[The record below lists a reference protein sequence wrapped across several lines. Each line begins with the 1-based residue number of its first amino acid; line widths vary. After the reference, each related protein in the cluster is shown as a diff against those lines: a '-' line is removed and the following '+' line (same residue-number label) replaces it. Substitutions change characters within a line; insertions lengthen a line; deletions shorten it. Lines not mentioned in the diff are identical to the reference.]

1 MRLHGPLT
9 TLGLVEL
16 WSGSPAAAVDCF
28 RSAEE
33 MTDAADGAEPTMQLW
48 RAEQVEALLE
58 LGLVDDAV
66 DRLDAWEAA
75 ARRLDRGWVLAHT
88 TRCRGLV
95 AAAAGDVEA
104 AIGLLDRRRRAAR
117 GGRAI
122 RSAARGRSS
131 PSA

>member
-1 MRLHGPLT
+1 
-9 TLGLVEL
+9 
-16 WSGSPAAAVDCF
+16 
-28 RSAEE
+28 

-66 DRLDAWEAA
+66 VRLDAWEAD
-75 ARRLDRGWVLAHT
+75 ARRLDRAWVLAHA

-95 AAAAGDVEA
+95 AAAGGDVEA
-104 AIGLLDRRRRAAR
+104 ALACLRRPSSSTRRWAT
-117 GGRAI
+117 

-131 PSA
+131 RSA